1 MKRIALFPKLV
12 SLAISGMAVF
22 SIAQTAL
29 AAGVVGNGTPGSCT
43 ETALNEALSGGGEV
57 TFNCGANPHTI
68 LLTGEKIIFSST
80 SLDGGNLITLDGGG
94 TTRLFSVNA
103 LGALELKNITLRR
116 GLGTPG
122 GAINNG
128 GSLTISNSSLTSN
141 VTYSNGGAINNS
153 GMVTITNS
161 SLTNN
166 NAAAAFAG
174 GISNE
179 SSGVLTM
186 IDSIVANNSGGLA
199 GGGIINYGTATLQ
212 RVTFDNNTGAFG
224 GGLVNFG
231 SLLVEQSVFTT
242 NRSTLGHGGAIQNE
256 ASGKEVIIRESTFT
270 DNQAQTSGGAIAN
283 FSPLVLEKNLFH
295 SNSAITLG
303 GAIYNYSNGTL
314 TATNNTLAENTATD
328 GGGIYSIGIATL
340 TNNTLS
346 ANEAYGLV
354 NAGAGV
360 VESLNT
366 LLADNSPSNCLGTIT
381 SLGYNLEDVDSC
393 GFNITGDL
401 KNNDPLLGP
410 LADNGGNTLTF
421 ALLVG
426 SPAINAGSNT
436 DCPATDQRGMRR
448 PLLGVC
454 DIGAYEFG
462 IQLYLPRV
470 RR

>member
-1 MKRIALFPKLV
+1 MKRIGLLPIMF
-12 SLAISGMAVF
+12 SLAIAGIAVF
-22 SIAQTAL
+22 GVPQPAL

-43 ETALNEALSGGGEV
+43 ETALNTAISGGGEV

-68 LLTGEKIIFSST
+68 LITSEKIIFSST

-103 LGALELKNITLRR
+103 VGALELHNITLSR
-116 GLGTPG
+116 GFASPG
-122 GAINNG
+122 GAINNAG
-128 GSLTISNSSLTSN
+128 LLTIANSTLTGHL
-141 VTYSNGGAINNS
+141 TYSYGGAIYNS
-153 GMVTITNS
+153 GVATITNS

-166 NAAAAFAG
+166 NAAASFGGGVYNHESGILSVISSYFGNNFGGLVCG
-174 GISNE
+174 GIYN
-179 SSGVLTM
+179 V
-186 IDSIVANNSGGLA
+186 
-199 GGGIINYGTATLQ
+199 GTTTVQ
-212 RVTFDNNTGAFG
+212 EVTFDSNTGGHAG
-224 GGLVNFG
+224 AIINFG
-231 SLLVEQSVFTT
+231 HLLVDHSVFT
-242 NRSTLGHGGAIQNE
+242 NNKSSVGNGGAIHNE

-270 DNQAQTSGGAIAN
+270 KNQAQSSGGAIVN
-283 FSPLVLEKNLFH
+283 YSPLSLEKNLFQG
-295 SNSAITLG
+295 NGAITLG

-314 TATNNTLAENTATD
+314 TATNNTLTGNTAGN

-340 TNNTLS
+340 TNNTLKV
-346 ANEAYGLV
+346 NEVYGLV
-354 NAGAGV
+354 NAGAGI

-366 LLADNSPSNCLGTIT
+366 LLADNSPSNCSGTIT
-381 SLGYNLEDVDSC
+381 SLGHNLEDGDSC
-393 GFNITGDL
+393 GFNTTGDL
-401 KNNDPLLGP
+401 KNKDPLLGP

-436 DCPATDQRGMRR
+436 GCPATDQRGMRR